1 MDFDIEGARKAGYSD
16 KEIADHLGKQNNFDV
31 DSARKSG
38 YTDDQL
44 VAHLAAPSSMPGM
57 PQPQGFGA
65 QLEAGLKQV
74 PRQLGLT
81 ARYGIE
87 GAAAAGGMLV
97 DPFLALM
104 NQKTTAQRGT
114 NIADA
119 IGLPKPEGS
128 FERVVGDASR
138 MVAGTGLTAGLAGAA
153 SGGVPARSV
162 ARGVLDSMAARP
174 GLQGISAASAGAA
187 GGATR
192 ETGGGP
198 LAQTVAAVGGGL
210 LGGGLLGDGIAA
222 GVSSV
227 KGAVDRWAKNRTL
240 TPADIDIRIGQS
252 VNPVLK
258 QSGMTYGDISA
269 NIRDAIRK
277 DVQKA
282 MLTGQQLDDAAV
294 ARLVDYRITGAK
306 PTLGSL
312 TLDPA
317 QITRERNL
325 AKISAN
331 SSDPLTQGLAQQQNA
346 NMRQLASNMDDVGAR
361 NAPDAMRT
369 GQSLLDMITGKDARM
384 KAVENDLY
392 AKARGADG
400 RALEL
405 DRDGFVSQ
413 AYQKLAE
420 SNKGAFLPEG
430 IGKLLEQIRTGKASQ
445 GGREF
450 DVPFNVDVIDNL
462 KTTLASASRSSQDG
476 NTKAAI
482 AAVRDALEAT
492 QPSAKGRPVGGNQI
506 VDSGL
511 LAGAQT
517 QADETAG
524 AALKAFDDARAF
536 ARGRRN
542 WQESAPS
549 IADALDG
556 VPPDKFVEN
565 YILGTSNKASAQEV
579 RKLAA
584 ELNEAGLLPMVKQHI
599 AAWMKSKATGDL
611 IGESAN
617 DTTRFS
623 ADGMKSAIK
632 QIGDDKLRIFFSPEE
647 ISKIKAVRRVAKYET
662 VQPTGSAVNNSNTAA
677 SAMVPLLEMAGQS
690 KLLSRIPVFGDGIRD
705 AASNW
710 VNQINIKQAQN
721 IPRGLLSPVMT
732 QGASNPLLSPASVL
746 MLPGIQQQ

>member
-16 KEIADHLGKQNNFDV
+16 KDIADHLGKQSNFDV
-31 DSARKSG
+31 EGARKSG

-44 VAHLAAPSSMPGM
+44 VAHLATPANMPEM

-65 QLEAGLKQV
+65 QLEAGIKQI

-97 DPFLALM
+97 DPILTLM

-119 IGLPKPEGS
+119 VGLPKPQGS

-138 MVAGTGLTAGLAGAA
+138 MVAGTGLTAGAAGAL
-153 SGGVPARSV
+153 SGGTQAGSV
-162 ARGVLDSMAARP
+162 ARGVVESMAARP
-174 GLQGISAASAGAA
+174 GLQAVSAASAGAA

-210 LGGGLLGDGIAA
+210 LGGGLAA
-222 GVSSV
+222 GATAA

-240 TPADIDIRIGQS
+240 TPADIDIRIEQS
-252 VNPVLK
+252 VNPVLN

-269 NIRDAIRK
+269 DVRSAIRK

-294 ARLVDYRITGAK
+294 ARLVDYRMTGAK

-325 AKISAN
+325 AKVSAN

-346 NMRQLASNMDDVGAR
+346 NMRLLAGNMDDVGAS
-361 NAPDAMRT
+361 NAPDSMRT

-384 KAVENDLY
+384 KAVENNLY
-392 AKARGADG
+392 SKARGTDG
-400 RALEL
+400 RALDL
-405 DRDGFVSQ
+405 DREGFINQ
-413 AYQKLAE
+413 AYQRLAE

-430 IGKLLEQIRTGKASQ
+430 VGKLLEQIRTGKASQ

-492 QPSAKGRPVGGNQI
+492 QPTATGRPVGGNQV

-524 AALKAFDDARAF
+524 AALKAFDDARSF

-549 IADALDG
+549 IADALNG

-565 YILGTSNKASAQEV
+565 YILGTSNKASAREV
-579 RKLAA
+579 EKLAA
-584 ELNEAGLLPMVKQHI
+584 ELNEAGLMPMVKQHI

-623 ADGMKSAIK
+623 AEGLKSALK
-632 QIGDDKLRIFFSPEE
+632 QIGDDKLRIFFDPEE
-647 ISKIKAVRRVAKYET
+647 IAKIKAVRRVAKYET

-677 SAMVPLLEMAGQS
+677 SAMVPLLEMAGRS
-690 KLLSRIPVFGDGIRD
+690 KLLSRIPVVGDGVRD

-721 IPRGLLSPVMT
+721 IPQGLLSPVMT
-732 QGASNPLLSPASVL
+732 PGASNPLLSPASVL